1 MTPGKGGLMAASWG
15 RPGPFILCD
24 AGATR
29 SCAFADATLI
39 DGAIAVSVPK
49 GFDPALV
56 RYCWGAA
63 PICNVFDTEQRP
75 LPAFE
80 LPVIAREQH

>member
-1 MTPGKGGLMAASWG
+1 VSIP
-15 RPGPFILCD
+15 
-24 AGATR
+24 AGF
-29 SCAFADATLI
+29 S
-39 DGAIAVSVPK
+39 
-49 GFDPALV
+49 PALV

-80 LPVIAREQH
+80 LPVTNEERPEP